1 MGAADRASWIPVAY
15 ALVFSAL
22 SPFCGYLQD
31 IMGRRNITLF
41 GGVIVIVGNIIMA
54 TTHSFAQ
61 AIAGM
66 AITGAGAA
74 IGELTALA
82 GCVLG
87 STVLVR
93 LTSC

>member
-1 MGAADRASWIPVAY
+1 MAY
-15 ALVFSAL
+15 ALVFSAI

-31 IMGRRNITLF
+31 IMGRRNITLL
-41 GGVIVIVGNIIMA
+41 GGVVVIVGNIIMA

-74 IGELTALA
+74 VGELTALA
-82 GCVLG
+82 GCVLV
-87 STVLVR
+87 SSVLVQQI
-93 LTSC
+93 SC